1 VIEFSKICLLLT
13 VFIMGFFVGNLYNL
27 PGEIVIDKNINAV
40 HALSIFVT
48 LFIAI
53 LITIFYQTKKEIN
66 NTENEII
73 IKRIDKIIEII
84 ECLHDSVCSGKVA
97 VSQAPALVKR
107 IYNASKYIWE
117 SSFSDQTIN
126 VSIKFEL
133 IESET
138 RKINDLLTNTP
149 ANNTKDENP
158 PVKVVE
164 SNYEYNDSRIV
175 EIEKHIEDLKN
186 KLFKI
191 QLEVNRKLNR

>member
-1 VIEFSKICLLLT
+1 MINFLKICLHLVT
-13 VFIMGFFVGNLYNL
+13 FIMGFFVGKLFIL
-27 PGEIVIDKNINAV
+27 SEEVVIDKNINPV

-53 LITIFYQTKKEIN
+53 LITVFFQTKKEIN

-84 ECLHDSVCSGKVA
+84 DCLHDSVCSGKVA
-97 VSQAPALVKR
+97 ISQAPALVKR
-107 IYNASKYIWE
+107 IHNSSKYIWD
-117 SSFSDQTIN
+117 SCFSDQAIN

-133 IESET
+133 IEAET

-149 ANNTKDENP
+149 ANHTNVEKP
-158 PVKVVE
+158 PVQVVDN
-164 SNYEYNDSRIV
+164 NYEYNDLRIV